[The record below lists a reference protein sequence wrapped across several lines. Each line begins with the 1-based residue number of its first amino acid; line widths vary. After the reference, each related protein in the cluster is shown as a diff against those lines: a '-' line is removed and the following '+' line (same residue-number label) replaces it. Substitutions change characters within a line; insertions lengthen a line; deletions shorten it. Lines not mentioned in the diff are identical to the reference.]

1 MVHALPTTKSHR
13 DLVRLGCSQQSCKLS
28 LMALLPC
35 GCLSFGNSAF
45 LLTSAVIVATS
56 GLHMNGKV
64 LCSSTVTTLTSA
76 IKNPGVDHH
85 HDVRLSRGD
94 MSARIPSLGEL
105 EGDREPGPVLVTR
118 RDPSVLLSESRACL
132 QIAVRASA
140 SAAVAVNPAIF
151 PVCGVCCQHGC
162 VVVELPVQLKQADRA
177 SAPGRGL
184 DRSR

>member
-132 QIAVRASA
+132 QIAVRVVGLLLLMKRWEKSQKTE
-140 SAAVAVNPAIF
+140 
-151 PVCGVCCQHGC
+151 GVSGG
-162 VVVELPVQLKQADRA
+162 VGFFVRDSERENFRL
-177 SAPGRGL
+177 
-184 DRSR
+184 SR